1 MTAWE
6 TEDEYAAAAH
16 ASLPTPSDTP
26 HSIRGRI
33 PRNLSSPPP
42 PSPRLEHARQNRCSE
57 PSKNEY
63 LPMVDRLSFTPSL
76 HANLVSEILSLRRD
90 QEDKTKLIE
99 SLEATLHETRR
110 EHEAYESG
118 MTTISKENYLLKRK
132 LDLLEDGSSSALAE
146 LQREKKDVEESATE
160 VKRRLEIAQK
170 KLRNQKENDE
180 RTHNLWARDKDSWE
194 EERRK
199 MEYKLHASEN
209 RLMKA
214 LEEIAVYEAIKKDN
228 QTSDN
233 GNQDDNQPRHEYV
246 SETESLRTMSITN
259 SVSHS
264 ILDGTNSLVKHKASA
279 LTLADELGLIDDDD
293 DENDDAI
300 LDLVNNCIDNESA
313 MSRVSVERAQVNRQ
327 AISQIHKKGAMI
339 FDSVRRSNSCARAR
353 ILVRRLE
360 ASLCEDAGEEKKPAN
375 TSTKIPTTS
384 VLESTQPDS
393 ISSRSFTKN
402 GSSEFRDPSTQ
413 TSNHKKTKVSS
424 TQTDP
429 LESLHKAMKA
439 NSMQTDPLESSHIE
453 MKVSSTQTDPL
464 ESSRLEMKASSTQ
477 TDPLQSPHIQTKV
490 SFTQTDNLEPSNTE
504 MKVSYTQ
511 KDLIEN
517 SHVEMN
523 TSSSQTDFPE
533 SFPQKKCSPPNIV
546 IPSIQLH
553 PPLSTPGTP
562 HERLLP
568 QQFRDA
574 GLQVCIPLAIAAR
587 SISVQ
592 TEEIRIDKRVNFHP
606 NHAKPVSVL
615 SSPIRRYSSQFIL
628 NQPKPPIRS
637 HHRTTGN
644 ILSKSELKPHHLE
657 PSNSSCEN
665 QNATHP
671 CEKLDNIDNSD
682 KHTKLSYSIVNCR
695 GDQISEKDMAQ
706 KNNQIHETAKITESF
721 AVKKPNVDSIAKHSD
736 EKICANYTG
745 NPSVPSSEIKIYDN
759 RYHSNLSQSDVSI
772 QSVRSR
778 SPSLTGLLA
787 EPPFPIPA
795 RQSSRRLCVASSILD
810 PDNVDCLD
818 GTRQSRNHLR
828 IGSIRRV
835 QSAAAIPRA
844 TDYIGESNP
853 LGVPQPISRSTSD
866 FQSPLM
872 PPIPHNEMHASRLGN
887 TVRYASHNQESLSRN
902 TSRSFD
908 SIDSGVANSNKPIS
922 VVGAIAQ
929 TMVGEWMYKYVRRKS
944 MGVNE
949 PSLVSDCSNGIR
961 HKRWVWLAPY
971 ERAVMWSSRQ
981 PISGPALM
989 GKSGRKLTIQ
999 SVLDVKDGNN
1009 ATKGITLFNR
1019 SILILTPTRALK
1031 FTATTKERHYI
1042 WLTALSFLADSQS
1055 APGNI
1060 SLTPVHATSTQPT
1073 RLETSPQMQRRKA
1086 RIRDSIR
1093 VAKSKSAV
1101 ASRSGVS
1108 STLAHQASEF
1118 ASREN
1123 LSDDSIAADAP
1134 IVPRFSDRSASQ
1146 FSVTNTVNSF
1156 KSHHRKRSNT
1166 GPLTLNKSAYRSFK
1180 PSANGTHDISTS
1192 LVSPDEKNT
1201 YSYRARYPPLEP
1213 SQPVWTNSLQLANNQ
1228 HNERV
1233 FSLTNVDPKTST
1245 STNRSS
1251 PDAFGTVRMEAFI
1264 NPNAKPA
1271 IRCSN
1276 ERNDSWQTENLNY
1289 RKMVEESFSLGLRRG
1304 NKDQENKILKNFDR
1318 NFDSSHISNKD
1329 LLETRYLETHRIDAG
1344 GDSWDNF

>member
-1 MTAWE
+1 MLTIN
-6 TEDEYAAAAH
+6 
-16 ASLPTPSDTP
+16 S
-26 HSIRGRI
+26 
-33 PRNLSSPPP
+33 
-42 PSPRLEHARQNRCSE
+42 
-57 PSKNEY
+57 

-132 LDLLEDGSSSALAE
+132 LDLLEDGSSLALAE
-146 LQREKKDVEESATE
+146 LQREKNDVEESATE

-180 RTHNLWARDKDSWE
+180 RTHTLWARDKDSWE

-209 RLMKA
+209 RLIKA
-214 LEEIAVYEAIKKDN
+214 LEEIAVYEAINKGN
-228 QTSDN
+228 QTGDN
-233 GNQDDNQPRHEYV
+233 GNQDDNQPHHEYV

-264 ILDGTNSLVKHKASA
+264 ILDGTNSLVSHKASA
-279 LTLADELGLIDDDD
+279 LTLADELELIDDDD

-300 LDLVNNCIDNESA
+300 LHLVNTCVDNESA
-313 MSRVSVERAQVNRQ
+313 TSRVSVERAQVNRQ
-327 AISQIHKKGAMI
+327 AFSQIHKKGAMI
-339 FDSVRRSNSCARAR
+339 SDSVRRSNSCARAR

-360 ASLCEDAGEEKKPAN
+360 GSLCEDAGDEIKPAN
-375 TSTKIPTTS
+375 ASTKIPTTTS

-393 ISSRSFTKN
+393 ISSRRFTKN
-402 GSSEFRDPSTQ
+402 DPSEFRDPSTQ
-413 TSNHKKTKVSS
+413 TSHHKKTKVSS

-429 LESLHKAMKA
+429 FESPHV
-439 NSMQTDPLESSHIE
+439 E
-453 MKVSSTQTDPL
+453 MKVSSTQTDPP
-464 ESSRLEMKASSTQ
+464 ESTHLEMRVSSTQ
-477 TDPLQSPHIQTKV
+477 TDPLQSSHIQTKV
-490 SFTQTDNLEPSNTE
+490 GFTQTDQLESSNIE
-504 MKVSYTQ
+504 MKVSHTQ
-511 KDLIEN
+511 KDLTEYR
-517 SHVEMN
+517 HVEMN

-533 SFPQKKCSPPNIV
+533 SIPQKKGSPPPIV

-553 PPLSTPGTP
+553 PPISSPGTP
-562 HERLLP
+562 NERLLP

-592 TEEIRIDKRVNFHP
+592 TEEIRIDKRVNFNP
-606 NHAKPVSVL
+606 NHAKPVSGI
-615 SSPIRRYSSQFIL
+615 SSPPIQTHSSQFIL
-628 NQPKPPIRS
+628 NSPKPPIRS

-644 ILSKSELKPHHLE
+644 ILSKSELKPHHPE

-665 QNATHP
+665 HHETHSG
-671 CEKLDNIDNSD
+671 EKLDNINHSD
-682 KHTKLSYSIVNCR
+682 RHSKLPYSTVNCR
-695 GDQISEKDMAQ
+695 GDQICEKDMAQ
-706 KNNQIHETAKITESF
+706 KNNQIHEVAKVTESL
-721 AVKKPNVDSIAKHSD
+721 AVKKPDVDSIAKHLD
-736 EKICANYTG
+736 ETICTNYLG

-759 RYHSNLSQSDVSI
+759 RYHSNLSQSDLSI
-772 QSVRSR
+772 QSIRSR

-795 RQSSRRLCVASSILD
+795 RQSSRRLCVASPTLD
-810 PDNVDCLD
+810 RDNFERLD
-818 GTRQSRNHLR
+818 RTRQSRSHLR

-844 TDYIGESNP
+844 TDYIGESNS

-866 FQSPLM
+866 FKSPLM
-872 PPIPHNEMHASRLGN
+872 PPIPHDEMHASRLGN
-887 TVRYASHNQESLSRN
+887 SVRYASHNQESLSRN

-981 PISGPALM
+981 PVSGPALM
-989 GKSGRKLTIQ
+989 GKSGRKLIIQ

-1009 ATKGITLFNR
+1009 GTKGITLFNR

-1055 APGNI
+1055 APGSI
-1060 SLTPVHATSTQPT
+1060 SLAPVHTTSTQPT

-1101 ASRSGVS
+1101 TSRSGVA

-1146 FSVTNTVNSF
+1146 FAVTNTVNSF
-1156 KSHHRKRSNT
+1156 RSHHRKRSNT
-1166 GPLTLNKSAYRSFK
+1166 GPLTLNKSTYRSFK
-1180 PSANGTHDISTS
+1180 PSGNGTHDISTS
-1192 LVSPDEKNT
+1192 LVSPDEKNI

-1213 SQPVWTNSLQLANNQ
+1213 SQPAWANSLQLAHNQ
-1228 HNERV
+1228 HNEQV
-1233 FSLTNVDPKTST
+1233 FSLSNVDPKTST

-1264 NPNAKPA
+1264 NPNAKSA
-1271 IRCSN
+1271 IRCGN

-1304 NKDQENKILKNFDR
+1304 KEGQENKILKNFDR
-1318 NFDSSHISNKD
+1318 NFDGSHISNKD
-1329 LLETRYLETHRIDAG
+1329 LLETRYLETHRMDAG